1 MSWLRM
7 DRDQEPR
14 VELVHSGLREQLRLQ
29 KQLGRVG
36 RRWAVAL
43 SRITGPVLATK
54 ETEQRLLCFDGCEW
68 EERAQGSVPA
78 AESGSGVS
86 LAEEHAGDAKG
97 S

>member
-1 MSWLRM
+1 M

-14 VELVHSGLREQLRLQ
+14 VGLVHSGLREQLRLQ
-29 KQLGRVG
+29 KQLGR
-36 RRWAVAL
+36 RRAVAL

-68 EERAQGSVPA
+68 EERALGSVPT